1 MFFLI
6 SGLMAAALALS
17 GCAHTMKTNAALEDA
32 QAVYRTAQENPDV
45 ARNAPLELKKAETA
59 LNKAEQLFQQK
70 GETEEIEHQ
79 AYLAKQHVYISEE
92 IGKQKMAEAALEQAG
107 AERNKVIL
115 EARTREAKLAE
126 QNASKEKAAALNAV
140 EEAKAQRATA
150 ESAMAETKAQ
160 KAAAESAMAEAKA
173 QKATAE
179 SAMEE
184 AKAQKATAESA
195 MANAAAANDKSS
207 KLEQEIAK
215 LKAIKAD
222 RGLVITLGD
231 VVFDVNKA
239 DLKAGGVSALGKLEA
254 FLKEYP
260 TRRVMVEGFTDSTG
274 ELEYNQALSERRALA
289 VRQVLQN
296 NGIESARIDFKGYGE
311 DFPVAT
317 NETMAGRQ
325 MNRRVEII
333 ISDEAGVIPARTK

>member
-1 MFFLI
+1 MSKLLSKYSPFILI
-6 SGLMAAALALS
+6 SGLTVAALALS
-17 GCAHTMKTNAALEDA
+17 GCAHTMRANAALEEA

-45 ARNAPLELKKAETA
+45 ARNAPLELKKAGTA
-59 LNKAEQLFQQK
+59 LNKAEQLLQQK

-79 AYLAKQHVYISEE
+79 AYLARQHVYISEE
-92 IGKQKMAEAALEQAG
+92 IGKQKMAEAALEQAS

-126 QNASKEKAAALNAV
+126 QNASKEKAAALSAV
-140 EEAKAQRATA
+140 AEAKAQR
-150 ESAMAETKAQ
+150 
-160 KAAAESAMAEAKA
+160 AAAESAMAK
-173 QKATAE
+173 
-179 SAMEE
+179 
-184 AKAQKATAESA
+184 
-195 MANAAAANDKSS
+195 AAAANDKSS

-289 VRQVLQN
+289 VRQVLQT

-317 NETMAGRQ
+317 NETAAGRQ

>member
-1 MFFLI
+1 LAKINGQEGIMTKSFSKYSTLILI
-6 SGLMAAALALS
+6 SGLTAAALALS
-17 GCAHTMKTNAALEDA
+17 GCAHTMRTNAALEDA
-32 QAVYRTAQENPDV
+32 QAAYRTAQENPDV
-45 ARNAPLELKKAETA
+45 ARNASLELKKAETA
-59 LNKAEQLFQQK
+59 LNKAEQLLQQK
-70 GETEEIEHQ
+70 GETDEVEHQ

-115 EARTREAKLAE
+115 EARTRDAKLAE
-126 QNASKEKAAALNAV
+126 QKASKEKAAALNAM
-140 EEAKAQRATA
+140 EEG
-150 ESAMAETKAQ
+150 
-160 KAAAESAMAEAKA
+160 KA

-179 SAMEE
+179 SAVEE

-195 MANAAAANDKSS
+195 MAKAAAANDKSS
-207 KLEQEIAK
+207 RLEQEIEK
-215 LKAIKAD
+215 LKATQAD

-260 TRRVMVEGFTDSTG
+260 TRRVMVEGFTDSAG

>member
-1 MFFLI
+1 MSKLFRKYSTFILI
-6 SGLMAAALALS
+6 SGITAAALALS
-17 GCAHTMKTNAALEDA
+17 GCAHTMRTNAALEEA

-59 LNKAEQLFQQK
+59 LNKAEQLLQQK
-70 GETEEIEHQ
+70 GETDEIEHQ

-126 QNASKEKAAALNAV
+126 LTASKEKAAALNAV
-140 EEAKAQRATA
+140 AEAKAQKATA

-160 KAAAESAMAEAKA
+160 KAAAESAI
-173 QKATAE
+173 
-179 SAMEE
+179 EE
-184 AKAQKATAESA
+184 AKAQKAAAESA
-195 MANAAAANDKSS
+195 MAKAAAANDKSS
-207 KLEQEIAK
+207 KLEQEIEK

-231 VVFDVNKA
+231 VVFDVNQA
-239 DLKAGGVSALGKLEA
+239 GLKTGGVSAVGKLGA

-274 ELEYNQALSERRALA
+274 ELAYNQALSERRALA
-289 VRQVLQN
+289 VRQVLQT
-296 NGIESARIDFKGYGE
+296 NGIETARIDFRGYGE

-317 NETMAGRQ
+317 NETAAGRQ

-333 ISDEAGVIPARTK
+333 ISDEAGVIPARMK

>member
-1 MFFLI
+1 MSILISKFNAFILI
-6 SGLMAAALALS
+6 SGIALVAPALS
-17 GCAHTMKTNAALEDA
+17 GCAHTMRTNAALEEA

-45 ARNAPLELKKAETA
+45 ARNASLELKKAETA
-59 LNKAEQLFQQK
+59 LNKAEQLLQQK
-70 GETEEIEHQ
+70 GETDAIEHQ
-79 AYLAKQHVYISEE
+79 AYLAKQHAYISEE

-115 EARTREAKLAE
+115 EARTKEAKLAE
-126 QNASKEKAAALNAV
+126 RNASAEKAAALKAMEDAKAQKAAALNAM
-140 EEAKAQRATA
+140 EEA
-150 ESAMAETKAQ
+150 EVQ
-160 KAAAESAMAEAKA
+160 KAAAESAMAEA
-173 QKATAE
+173 
-179 SAMEE
+179 
-184 AKAQKATAESA
+184 
-195 MANAAAANDKSS
+195 AAANDKSL

-231 VVFDVNKA
+231 VVFDVNKS
-239 DLKAGGVSALGKLEA
+239 DLKTGGVSAVGKIVA

-260 TRRVMVEGFTDSTG
+260 TRGVMIEGFTDSTG

-289 VRQVLQN
+289 VRRVFQT
-296 NGIESARIDFKGYGE
+296 NGIESARTDFIGYGE

-317 NETMAGRQ
+317 NETAAGRQ

-333 ISDEAGVIPARTK
+333 ISDEAGVIPVRVK